1 MDCRRDDD
9 AAVANSTL
17 LRRRPLR
24 LRLRLR
30 LGRSARPARLKLAR
44 RSPGSAE
51 PRRLLPL
58 SAS

>member
-9 AAVANSTL
+9 AAVASSTL
-17 LRRRPLR
+17 LRRRP

-44 RSPGSAE
+44 RSPGRAE
-51 PRRLLPL
+51 PRRPLLL